1 MMLVLALALGGV
13 FSVYQMQKD
22 IFPSLN
28 QPQLYVI
35 HNYGGMDPK
44 QIEGLITNVYELFFQ
59 YINGVEHVESR
70 SIQSMVMLKLFFQPG
85 IDMAEATAQTVAYCN
100 QALSVMPNGSLPPYV
115 VRLDAGSLPVGY
127 LVFESP
133 SRSVGELQ
141 DMALYRVRPDVLGPG
156 GHLVAAPF
164 RWQHPDDRRQ
174 RRPRP
179 SALLQSLAP
188 GRRRRDRPRQLHQP
202 FRQRDD
208 QGPDDRRTGQ
218 YHGR

>member
-1 MMLVLALALGGV
+1 MNPIVFALRRPITVMLLVFALALGGL

-70 SIQSMVMLKLFFQPG
+70 SIQSMVMLKLYFQP
-85 IDMAEATAQTVAYCN
+85 
-100 QALSVMPNGSLPPYV
+100 
-115 VRLDAGSLPVGY
+115 
-127 LVFESP
+127 ESTWP
-133 SRSVGELQ
+133 K
-141 DMALYRVRPDVLGPG
+141 
-156 GHLVAAPF
+156 
-164 RWQHPDDRRQ
+164 

-179 SALLQSLAP
+179 SPTAIAP
-188 GRRRRDRPRQLHQP
+188 YRSCPTGRC
-202 FRQRDD
+202 
-208 QGPDDRRTGQ
+208 RRTWCGST
-218 YHGR
+218 RAACRSAI